1 MLRGLFRTKSLNAIL
16 AASEAPERSLRR
28 ALGPVQLTMLGIG
41 AVIGAG
47 IFSTVGTAAAGGAGH
62 LGAGP
67 ALLVSFVITAIACSF
82 AALCYAEFA
91 SMVPVSGSA
100 YTYSYATLGE
110 LVGWIIG
117 WDLIIEYAVGNV
129 AVAIS
134 WSGYFQELLR
144 GFGIS
149 LPGWLGTD
157 YRTAFQAAAQVAA
170 ARAAGEDP
178 AALGIAAER
187 GAQALADAPKLFGF
201 PLVFNL
207 PAFLIVML
215 VTWVLVLGIK
225 ESAWF
230 NTSMVTLKLVIIA
243 FFVVLGAFY
252 VTPENWTPFAPNG
265 FQGIAGAAAIIFFA
279 YIGFDAVS
287 TAAEET
293 RNPKRDMPIAIL
305 ASLVVC
311 TVIYMAVA
319 LVLTGLLPSSQL
331 GTAEPLATAFS
342 GLGMGWAAFIISL
355 GAVFATTSV
364 LVVFQLGQPRIF
376 FSMAR
381 DGLLPAWAARVHP
394 RYRTP
399 HITTW
404 VTGIVVA
411 VFAGL
416 ANINEVVELTNI
428 GTLFAFLLV
437 CVGVTVLRY
446 QDPARPRPFRVPLGP
461 WLIPLLG
468 AASCVFLMVYLPPAS
483 WWRFIGWLVLGMAV
497 YLSYGYSHSGV
508 GREAG
513 RPGHPTGAQQTA
525 AVGFLLAACGLFVIP
540 HDAGP
545 AELLREAVTSGADG
559 HLRALVGLALIV
571 LGVVLAAAG
580 AARETGRT
588 MAARRPPPS
597 P

>member
-16 AASEAPERSLRR
+16 ASTEAPELALKRSLG
-28 ALGPVQLTMLGIG
+28 AVQLTMLGIG

-47 IFSTVGTAAAGGAGH
+47 IFSTVGTAAAGGANH
-62 LGAGP
+62 PGAGP
-67 ALLVSFVITAIACSF
+67 ALILSFVLTAVTCGF

-144 GFGIS
+144 GFGLE
-149 LPGWLGTD
+149 LPKWLGTD
-157 YRTAFQAAAQVAA
+157 YRTAFQAAEQVAD
-170 ARAAGEDP
+170 G
-178 AALGIAAER
+178 
-187 GAQALADAPKLFGF
+187 DAPTASIPQRWGSRSSAPPRPWSTRRGSSAF

-215 VTWVLVLGIK
+215 VTCVLVVGIR

-230 NTSMVTLKLVIIA
+230 NTSMVALKLAIIG

-252 VTPENWTPFAPNG
+252 VKPENWTPFAPNG
-265 FQGIAGAAAIIFFA
+265 FAGIAGAAAIIFFA

-293 RNPKRDMPIAIL
+293 KNPKRDMPIAIL
-305 ASLVVC
+305 GSLAVC
-311 TVIYMAVA
+311 TVIYIAVA
-319 LVLTGLLPSSQL
+319 AVLTGMLPWRQL

-342 GLGMGWAAFIISL
+342 GLGMTWPAFIISL

-381 DGLLPAWAARVHP
+381 DGLLPPWAAKVHP

-399 HITTW
+399 HVTTW

-437 CVGVTVLRY
+437 CVGVTILRY
-446 QDPARPRPFRVPLGP
+446 KDPGRPRGFRVPFGP
-461 WLIPLLG
+461 WIVPMLG
-468 AASCVFLMVYLPPAS
+468 AASCLFLMFYLPPAS

-497 YLSYGYSHSGV
+497 YLFYGYSHSAV

-513 RPGHPTGAQQTA
+513 RPARTTGAQEIA
-525 AVGFLLAACGLFVIP
+525 ALGFLLAAAGLFFIP

-545 AELLREAVTSGADG
+545 GELLREAVTSGAEG
-559 HLRALVGLALIV
+559 HWRALGGLSLLV
-571 LGVVLAAAG
+571 VGVVLAAVG
-580 AARETGRT
+580 AALET
-588 MAARRPPPS
+588 RRAVQS
-597 P
+597 RGA